1 MFRAITVLDAQSGV
15 EPQTENVWRQA
26 TTYGVPR
33 LVFVNK
39 MDKIGADFD
48 YSMTTLHDRLQANAH
63 AVQMPIGAEDK
74 FEGVIDLIEMKADLY
89 DEDELGTKWDTVDV
103 PDDYKEAAQKAHN
116 DLIEAVADV
125 DDGIMDK
132 YLEGE
137 EISNAE

>member
-1 MFRAITVLDAQSGV
+1 MLRRPPESPQSRSSAASDV
-15 EPQTENVWRQA
+15 YKRQ
-26 TTYGVPR
+26 
-33 LVFVNK
+33 
-39 MDKIGADFD
+39 
-48 YSMTTLHDRLQANAH
+48 
-63 AVQMPIGAEDK
+63 EDK

-137 EISNAE
+137 EISNAELKAAIRKATINLEFYPVLAGSAFKNKGCLLYTSPSPRD